1 MEVYGQVFGR
11 PRLATS
17 VKPPHLRHRQTVRT
31 CFFHIGMP
39 KTGTTSIQSAL
50 FYQLSEPHLQYC
62 SFGEVNG
69 SRGMSTLFS
78 ETPGNFVWNKL
89 LGLDDQSVAQ
99 YRKQLESRRNRAVR
113 RARSRGADLVIS
125 AESGWNMTSSELARI
140 KAWLNSE
147 GYEVKVVAYLRPWM
161 AWLPSILQEKIKN
174 GLTDFAKVVDY
185 DSLTG
190 LLDYAGRMDR
200 TVEVFGEDAV
210 DWRKYDRRSLRS
222 GCAVQDFFEC
232 IGAKGAPPQ
241 APFEND
247 SLGMEACKLLYHYN
261 RHQFPATADSRWLA
275 ERSFLLGHLN
285 TLRSEPLQMH
295 RSLVEHIVPF
305 VEEQQKHL
313 LNRHGIDL
321 PLGMENV
328 AEGDA
333 GIRSEEDLL
342 SPLLSTLEWLTRS
355 SCSGPLSC
363 TSSAGRSHE
372 IADRVGRIAK
382 SRKAPDRLKAHYEK
396 LRREW
401 RHLTTRN

>member
-1 MEVYGQVFGR
+1 VFGG
-11 PRLATS
+11 PHLATS
-17 VKPPHLRHRQTVRT
+17 LTPPHFTHRQNVKT

-50 FYQLSEPHLQYC
+50 FYQLAEPHLQYC

-69 SRGMSTLFS
+69 SRGMSTLFG
-78 ETPGNFVWNKL
+78 ENPGDFVWNKL
-89 LGLDDQSVAQ
+89 LGLDEQSVAQ
-99 YRKQLESRRNRAVR
+99 YRRRLEVRRHRAVR
-113 RARSRGADLVIS
+113 SARSREADLVIS
-125 AESGWNMTSSELARI
+125 AESGWNMTSSEFARI
-140 KAWLNSE
+140 KTWLNSE

-174 GLTDFAKVVDY
+174 GLTDFAKVVDC
-185 DSLTG
+185 DNLTK

-200 TVEVFGEDAV
+200 TVEVFGHDSVA
-210 DWRKYDRRSLRS
+210 WRKYYRCSLRS
-222 GCAVQDFFEC
+222 GCAVQDFFQC
-232 IGAKGAPPQ
+232 IGAENVPRQ

-261 RHQFPATADSRWLA
+261 RNHFPAKADSRWLA
-275 ERSFLLGHLN
+275 ERAFLLGHL
-285 TLRSEPLQMH
+285 TALRSEPLQLH
-295 RSLVEHIVPF
+295 SSLVEHIVPF

-313 LNRHGIDL
+313 LHRHGLDL
-321 PLGMENV
+321 PLGMESL

-342 SPLLSTLEWLTRS
+342 SPLPSTLEWLARTSRS
-355 SCSGPLSC
+355 APLSF
-363 TSSAGRSHE
+363 TSPTGRSRE
-372 IADRVGRIAK
+372 IADQIARIAK
-382 SRKAPDRLKAHYEK
+382 SREAPDRFKAHYEN